1 MLNPSVFSVTSCKN
15 INPFPRVK
23 SLRLLATTLLLALA
37 TMPAL
42 ARIGE
47 PLDKLRVRFGKAPE
61 RESPKNMAVWFIESI
76 DGPLVYTVTLNAKG
90 VSIAE
95 GIKPLKRA
103 ILTTKIAQEFLQDQM
118 VLLKDSKTARV
129 VPPGEKYEF
138 AKQSFVVAEGEY
150 VMLDEPNGLLLIW
163 SRAGIPSVM
172 AVTREMLLP
181 TGG

>member
-1 MLNPSVFSVTSCKN
+1 MSGSLFPASPAALPRRSFSVGGS
-15 INPFPRVK
+15 
-23 SLRLLATTLLLALA
+23 LLAAALILSAAA
-37 TMPAL
+37 TSAF

-47 PLDKLRVRFGKAPE
+47 PLARLTERFGKAPE
-61 RESPKNMAVWFIESI
+61 RESPKHMAVWFIESI

-103 ILTTKIAQEFLQDQM
+103 ILTTKIAQDFLADQM

-129 VPPGEKYEF
+129 MKPGEKYEF
-138 AKQSFVVAEGEY
+138 AKQSFVCAEGEY
-150 VMLDEPNGLLLIW
+150 VVLDEPAGLLLIW

-172 AVTREMLLP
+172 AVTKERLLQ